1 MAKLNNKEKEWVDAR
16 QRYGLTHA
24 QVQMGRE
31 LEILPRS
38 LAKLTDITVPEY
50 VQQLYLER
58 FGLAEPAVVVTV
70 ENRAKQEQKD
80 NAMEKLAQKKLGPK
94 PKEPEP
100 LPAPKPRKKNRPH
113 VSIPVPPRKRK

>member
-16 QRYGLTHA
+16 QRYALTHA

-38 LAKLTDITVPEY
+38 LAKQTDVPAYLE
-50 VQQLYLER
+50 QLYLER
-58 FGLAEPAVVVTV
+58 FGRTEPAIVVTV
-70 ENRAKQEQKD
+70 ENRARQEQRD

-100 LPAPKPRKKNRPH
+100 PPPAPKPRKKNRPH
-113 VSIPVPPRKRK
+113 VSIPRPPRKGKS